1 MHRANTLRR
10 HGLPYTN
17 GSAILWRYE
26 SAARRTYS
34 PCESHKE
41 ESEPRPPMVLSSYRA
56 CFSDFSCFVE
66 QRSCQKC
73 LVQRSSRL
81 ATVGT
86 FPLEAQVL
94 KVEWD
99 QAASYPA
106 CQDFDSARCSIGIDQ
121 EERARPI
128 YQRALATQQRARARA
143 VPKSKRVKRFL
154 VQA

>member
-1 MHRANTLRR
+1 MDHLGPGSGGVSVWLTK
-10 HGLPYTN
+10 GLGNDSSFAPT
-17 GSAILWRYE
+17 
-26 SAARRTYS
+26 S
-34 PCESHKE
+34 PVFREL
-41 ESEPRPPMVLSSYRA
+41 RPPMVLSSYRA

-94 KVEWD
+94 KLEWD

-128 YQRALATQQRARARA
+128 YQRALKGPGASTSARR
-143 VPKSKRVKRFL
+143 SKVQRVKMG
-154 VQA
+154 